1 MLANAYGAIKLLN
14 GGVTAILSV
23 FAAAILEAPILAVY
37 WKVPFTRVLRW
48 VVAANVCSAVL
59 GVFPVFFA
67 RIGQGP
73 GMDADPSWVYQHYWV
88 RHLRDVVALFV
99 ISCAVELACYFV
111 LVRRARAAVGKTRL
125 LFGVIVANA
134 FTYALL
140 GLYVARP
147 PTTTGDY
154 EFRPDTSWI
163 SEDSERVWFVDPD
176 SSKLCS
182 VRLNGSDRKVEYDGK
197 LGRFEKLWDIGS
209 VYSLIPARR
218 EKIYLTEDRMWVAV
232 TAHSTHRLDGP
243 VNSQRWVRWETAPLI
258 ARALMRMG
266 VNTSAPAEA
275 AELKG
280 IYYSG
285 SAHDPWSQ
293 ADERGDVRVKCAT
306 YWFDGTGTPLTVVDS
321 RSGRTTS
328 FRIPLGS
335 NAYVCRDPVILPG
348 ERFVLFQCGDSIM
361 VLDRAEMRVG
371 RLVRGDSF
379 VVEAAPFERVFFNSP
394 PQTTMQTPS
403 QP

>member
-14 GGVTAILSV
+14 GGFAAILSV
-23 FAAAILEAPILAVY
+23 LAAAILEAPILAAY
-37 WKVPFTRVLRW
+37 WKVPFKRVLRW
-48 VVAANVCSAVL
+48 VVVANVCSAVL

-73 GMDADPSWVYQHYWV
+73 GMDADPWWVYRQYWV
-88 RHLRDVVALFV
+88 KHLRDVIALFF
-99 ISCAVELACYFV
+99 ISFAVESACYFV
-111 LVRRARAAVGKTRL
+111 LARRARASVGNIRL
-125 LFGVIVANA
+125 LFGAIVANA
-134 FTYALL
+134 FTYTLL
-140 GLYVARP
+140 ALYVARP

-163 SEDSERVWFVDPD
+163 TDDSRRVWYVNPE
-176 SSKLCS
+176 SAKLYS
-182 VRLNGSDRKVEYDGK
+182 VQLNGYGRRVEYDGR
-197 LGRFEKLWDIGS
+197 LGRFEKIWDVGS
-209 VYSLIPARR
+209 VYALIPARPAM
-218 EKIYLTEDRMWVAV
+218 IYLAQDRMWVVV
-232 TAHSTHRLDGP
+232 TKDSTYRFDGP
-243 VNSQRWVRWETAPLI
+243 VDSQHWLRWETAPLI
-258 ARALMRMG
+258 ARALMRLG
-266 VNTSAPAEA
+266 VTTSAPAEA
-275 AELKG
+275 GELPG

-293 ADERGDVRVKCAT
+293 SDERGELRVKCAT
-306 YWFDGTGTPLTVVDS
+306 YWFDGTGTPLTVIDN

-361 VLDRAEMRVG
+361 VLDRVEMLVG

-379 VVEAAPFERVFFNSP
+379 VVEAEPFEKEFFNR
-394 PQTTMQTPS
+394 
-403 QP
+403 